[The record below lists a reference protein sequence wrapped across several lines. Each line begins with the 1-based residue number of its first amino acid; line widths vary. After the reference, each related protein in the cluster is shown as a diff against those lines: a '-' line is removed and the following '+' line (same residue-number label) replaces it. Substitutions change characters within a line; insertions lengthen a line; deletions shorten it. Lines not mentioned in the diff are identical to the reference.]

1 MFLETEKLLD
11 EKAILV
17 FLFLV
22 NYTQHSCCLLF
33 VFVKRKKIY
42 IYYIYIYACIFV
54 SICLFFF
61 LWEGAFK
68 DVYIAYIK
76 KQDTVHPSSSI

>member
-17 FLFLV
+17 FLFLI

-33 VFVKRKKIY
+33 IFCKKKKET
-42 IYYIYIYACIFV
+42 YIYICIYIAFFV
-54 SICLFFF
+54 SIYLFFF

-68 DVYIAYIK
+68 DVYMEYFT